1 MRGKG
6 VQYDTGTFPSGD
18 TTRSTCDSGTVARDM
33 QVIAGDLG
41 CNTVRITGGDPERL
55 SVAAAHAAAAG
66 LEAWFSPFPCEMTNE
81 EMLPYFA
88 DCADRAEAL
97 RRAGAEVVLVT
108 GCEISLF
115 GVGYLPGDTFN
126 DRMHTL
132 RAAPEERAA
141 ALQEIPGRVNA
152 FLAEVV
158 ETVRPRFGGRLS
170 YASIPI
176 EHIDW
181 TPFDIVGV
189 DAYRNSRNAA
199 DYREQ
204 VRRYFAHGKP
214 VAVTEA
220 GCCAYRGAADLGAG
234 GWTVIGAD
242 GLVAEGTVRDEGEQV
257 RYMRELLPLFEDE
270 GIDTTF
276 WFSFAGFEL
285 PHRADPRT
293 DLDLGSYGIV
303 KMLEGGARDARPD
316 RVYPGAP
323 WEPKEAFYAL
333 AEFYSGTA
341 ARRES
346 AGAPVAPVQRG

>member
-1 MRGKG
+1 MR
-6 VQYDTGTFPSGD
+6 
-18 TTRSTCDSGTVARDM
+18 
-33 QVIAGDLG
+33 VIAHDLG

-55 SVAAAHAAAAG
+55 STAAGHAAAAG
-66 LEAWFSPFPCEMTNE
+66 LEVWFSPFPCEMTNE
-81 EMLPYFA
+81 QMLPYFV

-115 GVGYLPGDTFN
+115 AVGYLPGETFN

-132 RAAPEERAA
+132 RAAPMEREA
-141 ALQEIPGRVNA
+141 ALKEIPGRVNA
-152 FLAEVV
+152 FLREVV
-158 ETVRPRFGGRLS
+158 EAVRPRFGGQVS

-199 DYREQ
+199 NYRDQ
-204 VRRYFAHGKP
+204 IRQYFAHGKP

-234 GWTVIGAD
+234 GWTVIEAD
-242 GLVAEGTVRDEGEQV
+242 GLVRAGTVRDEGEQV
-257 RYMRELLPLFEDE
+257 RYMRDLLPLFQEE

-303 KMLEGGARDARPD
+303 KMLDGTTPD
-316 RVYPGAP
+316 GESVRAYPGMP
-323 WEPKEAFYAL
+323 WEPKEAFYTL
-333 AEFYSGTA
+333 AEFYSGA
-341 ARRES
+341 AHR
-346 AGAPVAPVQRG
+346 